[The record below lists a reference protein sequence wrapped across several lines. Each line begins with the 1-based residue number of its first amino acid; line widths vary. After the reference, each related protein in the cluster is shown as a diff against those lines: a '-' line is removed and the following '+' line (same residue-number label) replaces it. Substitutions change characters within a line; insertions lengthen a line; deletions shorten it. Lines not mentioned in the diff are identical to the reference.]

1 MAAMTA
7 SAARLRDHI
16 RVLRDRELEPEDFIV
31 GVGHALREVV
41 PFDAWALL
49 TADPETF
56 LPTGGV
62 VEGFPSGMCHT
73 AWDNE
78 LLDPDFNKLNALAR
92 SHDPVATLADVTD
105 GELERSPRY
114 RRLYRPMGW
123 VDELRGAFRIG
134 SSYWG
139 HLLLVRDGSYGT
151 FDRTEVQLIHEQ
163 VPQIAHGL
171 RESVIRSSRIATQY
185 PPAVLV
191 LAADGSIEWLSDG
204 AEAWVD
210 DLATEGGTVGLPT
223 VITIASARAASG
235 RATRASIR
243 GRGRS
248 GRWFIVDAAPLQAG
262 AEAQRAV
269 ERGNGGGP
277 HPKLAVT
284 IRPAQS
290 SELLSILLERYELT
304 DRELDIVLG
313 LARGHATKEIAD
325 QLHLSAHT
333 VRDHIKAIFTKVN
346 VNSRGELVGKL
357 FSEHL
362 LEAEERRR

>member
-1 MAAMTA
+1 
-7 SAARLRDHI
+7 
-16 RVLRDRELEPEDFIV
+16 
-31 GVGHALREVV
+31 
-41 PFDAWALL
+41 
-49 TADPETF
+49 
-56 LPTGGV
+56 
-62 VEGFPSGMCHT
+62 
-73 AWDNE
+73 
-78 LLDPDFNKLNALAR
+78 LNVLAR
-92 SHDPVATLADVTD
+92 SQDPVATLAGVTD

-262 AEAQRAV
+262 TEAQGDV

-362 LEAEERRR
+362 LETDERRR